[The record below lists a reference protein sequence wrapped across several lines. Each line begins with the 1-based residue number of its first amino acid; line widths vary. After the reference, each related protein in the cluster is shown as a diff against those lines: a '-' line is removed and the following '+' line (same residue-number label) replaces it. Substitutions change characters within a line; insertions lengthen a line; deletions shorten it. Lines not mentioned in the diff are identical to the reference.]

1 MGCYVKSQGYGD
13 ETYGVFDAKEINKN
27 LTTCTCSSLSFDE
40 EQFLYKFYET
50 KKCIFLF
57 ELQTHTHKN

>member
-1 MGCYVKSQGYGD
+1 MGCCIKSQGYGD

-40 EQFLYKFYET
+40 EKFLYRFYET
-50 KKCIFLF
+50 
-57 ELQTHTHKN
+57 